1 MINAEDHIGLVYL
14 VSSRYKKS
22 ILEYDDVVG
31 YGMIGLVKAAK
42 KFDKRLGYTF
52 STYAVPLIRGEILKA
67 IRDKSGLIG
76 SRKDKQEGNA
86 SVALPF
92 SVLMLEKEEDKDI
105 SFEIPIGDTF
115 VDEIIENLDIRQA
128 MNKLSDIEKKV
139 LFKKY
144 WEEKTQS
151 MTADELGVS
160 QAEISRKLRRA
171 LDSISSYINVGG
183 IANWRSLRN

>member
-1 MINAEDHIGLVYL
+1 MINVEEHLGLVH
-14 VSSRYKKS
+14 SICKKYKNS
-22 ILEYDDVVG
+22 MLEYDDAVG

-105 SFEIPIGDTF
+105 SFEIPIG
-115 VDEIIENLDIRQA
+115 R
-128 MNKLSDIEKKV
+128 
-139 LFKKY
+139 
-144 WEEKTQS
+144 
-151 MTADELGVS
+151 
-160 QAEISRKLRRA
+160 
-171 LDSISSYINVGG
+171 YIC
-183 IANWRSLRN
+183 R

>member
-171 LDSISSYINVGG
+171 LNNISSYINAGG

>member
-76 SRKDKQEGNA
+76 SRKDKQEGKA

-183 IANWRSLRN
+183 IAN

>member
-171 LDSISSYINVGG
+171 LNNISLYINAGG
-183 IANWRSLRN
+183 IVNWRSLRN